1 MKSKNINIRAE
12 RAASRKNHCES
23 EGWRGDLATTCRMFG
38 QETRGGE
45 GRGKKLLPMT
55 PRHRGREPGRDRW
68 R

>member
-45 GRGKKLLPMT
+45 GRGGA
-55 PRHRGREPGRDRW
+55 RNCCQ
-68 R
+68 